1 MNLLTDKL
9 PVKAKIGDKEY
20 PLNTDFRNGIMY
32 FKALKD
38 KDLDAAGKLELLLK
52 LFFKK
57 VPADMLSAVKYIF
70 EYYLPGGSP
79 LTKTKKKRSQ
89 KNRVIPFCY
98 EKDHTLIYAAFWQQY
113 GIDLNGIG
121 MHWFTFKALFDGLA
135 EATYFRQIVN
145 FRQTPIKDI
154 PKEKRREFLE
164 AMEELKI
171 IDVNSEETRRSAAE
185 IEKEVTERFKNGRR
199 T

>member
-1 MNLLTDKL
+1 MNLLTDRL
-9 PVKAKIGDKEY
+9 PLKAKIEDKEY
-20 PLNTDFRNGIMY
+20 PLNTDFRNVITY

-38 KDLDAAGKLELLLK
+38 NDLDAAGRLELLLK

-79 LTKTKKKRSQ
+79 LKTKKKKVQ

-98 EKDHTLIYAAFWQQY
+98 EKDHALIYAAFRQQY

-135 EATYFRQIVN
+135 EQTYFRQVVN

-164 AMEELKI
+164 AMEDLKI
-171 IDVNSEETRRSAAE
+171 IEVNSEETKRSAVE

-199 T
+199 A